1 MAALSQAEA
10 VVSEGAQATTPE
22 ARPVP
27 RSEPPARAPI
37 EGLARSIPALL
48 FEQAKARGGELA
60 LRYKALGI
68 WHRVTWAGY
77 AGQVKKVAAA
87 LLASGLRP
95 QENVAVL
102 GENCPEW
109 LYSDLGVMAAGGAT
123 AGIYPTCSAE
133 QVQHVISNCEARI
146 VFVENEEQLEKVLA
160 VLEQTRVERVVVWD
174 EKGLWGF
181 DDPRVVLFE
190 NFLREGEKLL
200 AADPSAVEKRLASVA
215 PEDIAMLIYTSGT
228 TGPPKGAM
236 ISHGNALFMA
246 DALIQATDARRDD
259 DLVSY
264 LPLAHIYENLGT
276 VLEHLRMGYV
286 VNFVE
291 SMETL
296 FANLREVSPT
306 YFASVPRI
314 WEKLASTIELRM
326 EDSTFFKR
334 LTYRAA
340 VDLSRRWVRA
350 RREGRASAALSAAH
364 LIAKWT
370 VFEPLKRRLGFER
383 TRLAVSGAAPAS
395 PELFEYYEALGIPLL
410 EGYGMTESTGVIT
423 VTRPDR
429 PLVGTV
435 GEPIDGIEVKLGEGD
450 EILTRGPH
458 VFVGYYKD
466 PEQTA
471 RAIDRDGWLHTGDV
485 GAWVEGRLKIVDR
498 MKDLI
503 ITAGGKNI
511 APSYIENKLKFS
523 SYIQDAVVIGDRR
536 KYVVA
541 LVLIDEEN
549 VTKYAQDHRL
559 PFATFTEL
567 TQLSEVQRLI
577 AREVD
582 TVNRTLS
589 QVESVKRFALL
600 PRRFYEEEGDV
611 TPTKKVKRR
620 NIEKRYSDLVES
632 LYRS

>member
-1 MAALSQAEA
+1 MNGE
-10 VVSEGAQATTPE
+10 AQALE
-22 ARPVP
+22 ARPA
-27 RSEPPARAPI
+27 PPIPPQARAAPV
-37 EGLARSIPALL
+37 LAARSIPALL
-48 FEQAKARGGELA
+48 FEQERTRGHDLS
-60 LRYKALGI
+60 LRYKSLGI
-68 WHRVTWAGY
+68 WRRVSWVEY
-77 AGQVKKVAAA
+77 AAQVRKVAAA
-87 LLASGLRP
+87 LLAFGLRP
-95 QENVAVL
+95 RENAAVL

-123 AGIYPTCSAE
+123 AGIYPTCAAE
-133 QVQHVISNCEARI
+133 QVQHVLSNCEARI

-160 VLEQTRVERVVVWD
+160 ILDQTRVERVVVWD

-181 DDPRVVLFE
+181 DDPRVVLFAD
-190 NFLREGEKLL
+190 FLREGEKLL
-200 AADPSAVEKRLASVA
+200 VARPSAVEERLAAVVPS
-215 PEDIAMLIYTSGT
+215 DIAMLIYTSGT

-236 ISHGNALFMA
+236 ISHANALFMA
-246 DALIQATDARRDD
+246 DALISATGARRDD

-326 EDSTFFKR
+326 QDSTLLKR
-334 LTYRAA
+334 GAWRAA
-340 VDLSRRWVRA
+340 LALSRRWVRA
-350 RREGRASAALSAAH
+350 RRAGRGTPVLSAAH
-364 LIAKWT
+364 ALASWT
-370 VFEPLKRRLGFER
+370 VFGPLKHRLGFDR

-395 PELFEYYEALGIPLL
+395 PELFEFYEALGIPLL

-435 GEPIDGIEVKLGEGD
+435 GEPIEGIEVKLGEGD

-458 VFVGYYKD
+458 VFAGYYKD

-471 RAIDRDGWLHTGDV
+471 RTVDAEGWLHTGDV
-485 GAWVEGRLKIVDR
+485 GAWVDGRLKIVDR

-523 SYIQDAVVIGDRR
+523 PHVQDAVVIGDRR

-541 LVLIDEEN
+541 LILIDEEN
-549 VTKYAQDHRL
+549 VTKFAQDHRL

-567 TQLSEVQRLI
+567 TQLPEVQKLI

-582 TVNRTLS
+582 AVNRTLS

-620 NIEKRYSDLVES
+620 NIEKRYSELVES